1 MKKCTRQKRT
11 SAPEKCLVGSDLDI
25 RSSGRGVGAI
35 YYYDEEDHGYSDSD
49 DDVDGDDDDDLPEPQ
64 APLSPCRP
72 AVVQVIVQRSAG
84 RKRTAHDATTPRL
97 ERTRRMPSCQLS
109 FCKHLAT
116 ALSPFDV
123 SSLKHCVPVSI
134 K

>member
-1 MKKCTRQKRT
+1 MHAT
-11 SAPEKCLVGSDLDI
+11 
-25 RSSGRGVGAI
+25 
-35 YYYDEEDHGYSDSD
+35 EEDLQAIAQIEESEAG
-49 DDVDGDDDDDLPEPQ
+49 GQEDDDDGDLPEPQ